1 MRVTRRSTNPDGTKV
16 ELRKSLRF
24 PVAVPV
30 EASWQTSDGKA
41 VKQDAIARQVNIRG
55 GFLEMA
61 NYPELGSRITLT
73 NFLSA
78 ETLDARVLATP
89 NTRAGVSNGIV
100 IELVAPSDTFWGVDL
115 QVKKTAVE
123 LRKLETSLRN
133 QGIDLRLLKE
143 FRDAVDYIRTAATV
157 AQQLRE
163 RQLAGHSDDDVLA
176 LIAGERAR
184 RATNLCMEV
193 VSDMDAPRT
202 SKQPGAVSE
211 SYRSLVTA
219 CDRLKQLLKRQESER
234 HDPDRQI
241 VERHASSRA

>member
-1 MRVTRRSTNPDGTKV
+1 MTRRATNPDGTKV
-16 ELRKSLRF
+16 ELRRSRRF

-30 EASWQTSDGKA
+30 EASWQTPDGTP
-41 VKQDAIARQVNIRG
+41 VKQDAIARQVNVRG

-61 NYPELGSRITLT
+61 NHPELGSRITLT

-89 NTRAGVSNGIV
+89 NTRAGVSNGII
-100 IELVAPSDTFWGVDL
+100 IELVTPSDTFWGVDL

-163 RQLAGHSDDDVLA
+163 RQLAGHADDDVMA
-176 LIAGERAR
+176 LIASERAR

-193 VSDMDAPRT
+193 ASDMDAAKS
-202 SKQPGAVSE
+202 SKQPVAVSE
-211 SYRSLVTA
+211 SYRSLLTA

-234 HDPDRQI
+234 HDSDRHV
-241 VERHASSRA
+241 VERHASIRA